1 MISQQQIA
9 SATSTV
15 THFIRGNTML
25 SIKEILAVKP
35 QFILAVNYDAG
46 SLGEML
52 GEPRDLNL
60 YLADMTIQY
69 HSLVSEA
76 CLAFTVECLVS
87 VNDNIVTIDEMDT
100 SSDMQAV
107 YAHNIASLPDGSHH
121 VWAHD
126 INDELHTVL
135 VGLIE
140 NQPIYDTPTH
150 YTIEAY

>member
-1 MISQQQIA
+1 
-9 SATSTV
+9 
-15 THFIRGNTML
+15 ML
-25 SIKEILAVKP
+25 TIKEILAVKP
-35 QFILAVNYDAG
+35 QFILAVNYEAG

-52 GEPRDLNL
+52 GEDRDLNL

-69 HSLVSEA
+69 HSLVSNA

-87 VNDNIVTIDEMDT
+87 VNDNIVTIDDMDT

-107 YAHNIASLPDGSHH
+107 YANNIKDLPNGSHQ

-126 INDELHTVL
+126 IDDELHTVL
-135 VGLIE
+135 LDLIE